1 VIDRLSETASIVV
14 RQAGAYTDLIR
25 NDLDVAAQLLRQ
37 RLTMASIAGLA
48 LQLAAVLACVWAV
61 AISWDTA
68 ARLWVVGGLFAAFAL
83 VAILALWRLNVL
95 NARAPTLLG
104 HTARE
109 WEKDRRV
116 LEQLLAQARTGAP

>member
-25 NDLDVAAQLLRQ
+25 GDLDVAKGLLRQ

-48 LQLAAVLACVWAV
+48 LQLAAVLACVWAI

-68 ARLWVVGGLFAAFAL
+68 ARLWVIGGLFAGFAL
-83 VAILALWRLNVL
+83 VAVLALWRLNAL
-95 NARAPTLLG
+95 NAQAPTLLG

-109 WEKDRRV
+109 WEKDRQV
-116 LEQLLAQARTGAP
+116 LEELLARARAEAS